1 MKEKREIIAYVFFG
15 ALTTLVNYIV
25 YLFMAIFFEKSV
37 IPTVIAWVVAVIFA
51 YITNRLWVFKSDAK
65 SKKAVFLEIT
75 SFFLARAF
83 SGVIDIAVMWAFVDK
98 IGFNDTIFKLISN
111 VFVIVFNYV
120 AGKWFVFQK
129 EEEKA

>member
-51 YITNRLWVFKSDAK
+51 LMYQTAWRC
-65 SKKAVFLEIT
+65 
-75 SFFLARAF
+75 
-83 SGVIDIAVMWAFVDK
+83 
-98 IGFNDTIFKLISN
+98 
-111 VFVIVFNYV
+111 
-120 AGKWFVFQK
+120 
-129 EEEKA
+129 